1 MAGPSAV
8 TLRIP
13 YTFVFLRTAGQAAGT
28 AGTKA
33 AHRQGMNATDTTKG
47 GDTMS
52 GIPDVAKQWHVKPV
66 GEKTCEQC
74 QCDNVRAGVRH
85 RLREDATGYWYEKI
99 IKVCFGTDTSIEV
112 IQPKR
117 KG

>member
-1 MAGPSAV
+1 
-8 TLRIP
+8 
-13 YTFVFLRTAGQAAGT
+13 
-28 AGTKA
+28 
-33 AHRQGMNATDTTKG
+33 MNATDTTK

-85 RLREDATGYWYEKI
+85 RLREDATGYWYEKL